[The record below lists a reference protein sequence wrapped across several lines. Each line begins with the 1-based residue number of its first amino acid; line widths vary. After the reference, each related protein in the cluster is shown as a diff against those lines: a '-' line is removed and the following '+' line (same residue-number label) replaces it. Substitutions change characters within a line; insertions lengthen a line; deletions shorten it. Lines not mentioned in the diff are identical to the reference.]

1 MAEVSTVAIIGAGAL
16 GRGIAHLAALSGYRT
31 ILEDLLPSSLRKAEE
46 EFRTSLDHAI
56 SSGLVRSADAPSA
69 LARLEYS
76 ASVEEAAR
84 NADLVIEAVPEE
96 LESKS
101 EIFILLD
108 KICRP
113 ATILVTTTSTLTVAQ
128 LASVT
133 YRADKCVGMRFTRPV
148 WEIKPLEI
156 VRGLETSA
164 DTLGA
169 AFALGKKMGKEVALV
184 ADIASTVPE
193 LSVQTRSM

>member
-1 MAEVSTVAIIGAGAL
+1 VAQVSTVAVIGAGVL

-31 ILEDLLPSSLRKAEE
+31 IVEDLLPSSLRKAQQ
-46 EFRTSLDHAI
+46 EFLTSLDQAI
-56 SSGLVRSADAPSA
+56 RSARVSAAEAPAAFS
-69 LARLEYS
+69 RLEYA

-84 NADLVIEAVPEE
+84 QADLVIEAVPEE

-113 ATILVTTTSTLTVAQ
+113 ATILVTSASTLSVGQ
-128 LASVT
+128 LARVT
-133 YRADKCVGMRFTRPV
+133 YRADRCVGMRFVHPV
-148 WEIKPLEI
+148 QEMQRLEI
-156 VRGLETSA
+156 VRGPETSD

-169 AFALGKKMGKEVALV
+169 AFSVGKRMAKE
-184 ADIASTVPE
+184 IAMEEETAASPD
-193 LSVQTRSM
+193 SSI

>member
-1 MAEVSTVAIIGAGAL
+1 VAQVSTVAVIGAGVL
-16 GRGIAHLAALSGYRT
+16 GRGIAYLAALSGYRT
-31 ILEDLLPSSLRKAEE
+31 IIEDLLPSSLRKAQE
-46 EFRTSLDHAI
+46 EFLASLDQAI
-56 SSGLVRSADAPSA
+56 RSARVSPADAPAAFS
-69 LARLEYS
+69 RLEYA

-84 NADLVIEAVPEE
+84 QADLVIEAVPEE

-113 ATILVTTTSTLTVAQ
+113 ATILVTSASTLSVGQ

-133 YRADKCVGMRFTRPV
+133 YRADRCVGMRFVHPV
-148 WEIKPLEI
+148 QEMQRLEI
-156 VRGLETSA
+156 VRGPETSD

-169 AFALGKKMGKEVALV
+169 AFSVGKRMAKAIVVMEEEMA
-184 ADIASTVPE
+184 ASPDP
-193 LSVQTRSM
+193 SI